1 MEVYRA
7 VTRSRKSV
15 FNYRRVNEKLFCPT
29 SFAVPTEAG
38 PQPTDLPGCSPAPQ
52 NTAVPIAVQQAVS
65 AQAPEPV
72 KDIRPTEFD
81 KTVSLALT
89 VDLVTGWLIA
99 NGIITNLVTDSC
111 VEGDVNAIGCCALH
125 CSVCCS
131 TQDLYWA
138 KRRIENTYGT
148 DALISIPPDIE
159 LKARAGDF
167 IGTVERLRNFERLAS
182 NVSQRASHECIWR
195 LDPSLQEQI
204 LAVE

>member
-1 MEVYRA
+1 MPVGIPRA
-7 VTRSRKSV
+7 
-15 FNYRRVNEKLFCPT
+15 
-29 SFAVPTEAG
+29 EAE
-38 PQPTDLPGCSPAPQ
+38 PQSIDLPDSSPAPQ
-52 NTAVPIAVQQAVS
+52 NTAMPIAMQQS
-65 AQAPEPV
+65 DSELSPEPV
-72 KDIRPTEFD
+72 SDIWPVEFD

-111 VEGDVNAIGCCALH
+111 VEGDANAIGCCALH

-131 TQDLYWA
+131 TQDLYLA

-167 IGTVERLRNFERLAS
+167 IGTVEYHAEGRFDGKVKLRLRNFERLAS